1 MPRRLDEELT
11 AEDLSRPQRSPTPRD
26 NRAMTAPPARVRSAD
41 DIRTVADVRGSGSVR
56 IGLLRRTGRPVAIGA
71 EHATVTLARLQSFTA
86 ALAAVE
92 VSAGVLRHCLACLL
106 PTHGAGDHRF
116 KDGHADSDSGRNW
129 WGIPKKR
136 AGNHHRTTR
145 PATVRRHQQSCAHP
159 HWRLSCAGAT
169 ASAGAE
175 SGGAGTGATC
185 HRRMTAAC
193 ARLVGVTSPSS
204 AQPTFGLLDARICRS
219 RCIAC

>member
-56 IGLLRRTGRPVAIGA
+56 IGLLRGTGPAAIGA

-129 WGIPKKR
+129 WGSRRSVP
-136 AGNHHRTTR
+136 GTT
-145 PATVRRHQQSCAHP
+145 TVRRGLRLCADTSSP
-159 HWRLSCAGAT
+159 VRTRTGD
-169 ASAGAE
+169 SAVPAQR
-175 SGGAGTGATC
+175 
-185 HRRMTAAC
+185 HRREQSQEA
-193 ARLVGVTSPSS
+193 LEPVSPVT
-204 AQPTFGLLDARICRS
+204 GG
-219 RCIAC
+219 